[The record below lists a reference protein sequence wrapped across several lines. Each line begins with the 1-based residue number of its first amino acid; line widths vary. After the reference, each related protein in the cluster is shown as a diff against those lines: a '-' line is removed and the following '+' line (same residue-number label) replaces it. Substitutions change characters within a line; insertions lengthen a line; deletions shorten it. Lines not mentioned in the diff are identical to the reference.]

1 MFLEIELT
9 SEGDPCWC
17 HELLASSFT
26 QSLKNA
32 QICNIWEEIEDERV
46 HENFDAGVIFT
57 LNGISA
63 AAHKPYNAKKNE
75 NFVNF

>member
-1 MFLEIELT
+1 
-9 SEGDPCWC
+9 
-17 HELLASSFT
+17 LASSFT

-57 LNGISA
+57 LNGFSA
-63 AAHKPYNAKKNE
+63 AAHKPYNAKKKRKFRELLALIFLFSYECSEKNY
-75 NFVNF
+75 NIS